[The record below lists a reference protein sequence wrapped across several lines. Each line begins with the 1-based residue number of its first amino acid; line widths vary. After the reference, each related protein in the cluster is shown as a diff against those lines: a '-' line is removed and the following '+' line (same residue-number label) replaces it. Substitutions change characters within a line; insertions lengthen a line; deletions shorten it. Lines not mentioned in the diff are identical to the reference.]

1 MRLGRTIAVGL
12 GIVSALGASSAR
24 VAAGT
29 SEAIVFAPHRAI
41 YEITLDR
48 AGSGSGVVE
57 LAGRMVY
64 ELQGSHCEGYAQN
77 MRFVTR
83 MISQDGSEQV
93 SDLRTSSWEDGQG
106 TRLRFN
112 SEQYKDSKLV
122 EATAGDSKRRS
133 AGGDIDVQVTKPAK
147 QKLTLPGRIY
157 FPMQHSH
164 AMLTAAMAGRRQFS
178 VGLYDGSEKGAK
190 VYDTSAWIGGRA
202 DKAPANAPPA
212 LALVPSWQVSIGY
225 FEPSAAGKDTLPSYE
240 LSFRIFA
247 NGISTD
253 MRIDYGDFAVR
264 GELTELSMLPVSE
277 CKPAPAEKSA
287 PHPRPR

>member
-1 MRLGRTIAVGL
+1 MRLSGTIAVGF
-12 GIVSALGASSAR
+12 GIVSALAVGSTRADAGA
-24 VAAGT
+24 
-29 SEAIVFAPHRAI
+29 AIVFAPHRAI

-64 ELQGSHCEGYAQN
+64 ELQGSRCEGYTQN

-83 MISQDGSEQV
+83 MIAQDGSEQI
-93 SDLRTSSWEDGQG
+93 SDLRSSSWEDGQG

-122 EATAGDSKRRS
+122 EATAGDAKRRS
-133 AGGDIDVQVTKPAK
+133 PGGDIEVQVTKPGK
-147 QKLTLPGRIY
+147 EKLTLPARIY
-157 FPMQHSH
+157 FPMQHSQG
-164 AMLTAAMAGRRQFS
+164 MLTAAMAGQRQFL

-190 VYDTSAWIGGRA
+190 VYDTSAWIGARA
-202 DKAPANAPPA
+202 DKAPANVPPA
-212 LALVPSWQVSIGY
+212 LASVPSWQVSIGY
-225 FEPSAAGKDTLPSYE
+225 FEPDKSGKDTLPSYE

-247 NGISTD
+247 NGVSSD

-264 GELTELSMLPVSE
+264 GELTELSFLPVSE
-277 CKPAPAEKSA
+277 CPQGPAAKVA
-287 PHPRPR
+287 PRR